1 MLEIRGDRTVGV
13 SYNPG
18 RRVRGQRRSRVDMH
32 VHNVLRKLDV
42 RSRLDAA
49 RRADELGLLT

>member
-1 MLEIRGDRTVGV
+1 
-13 SYNPG
+13 
-18 RRVRGQRRSRVDMH
+18 MH
-32 VHNVLRKLDV
+32 AHNVLRKLDV

>member
-1 MLEIRGDRTVGV
+1 MLEIRGNRTVGM
-13 SYNPG
+13 SYTPV

-32 VHNVLRKLDV
+32 AHNVLRKRDV
-42 RSRLDAA
+42 RSRLEAA